1 MIQTIVNYF
10 HTLWEYITNTITGLI
25 GMISAFVSANQVLN
39 DVMAFAPAVLSA
51 AVGLTITA
59 FIIKF
64 ILGR

>member
-25 GMISAFVSANQVLN
+25 GMVTAFVSANQILT
-39 DVMAFAPAVLSA
+39 DIMAYAPAVLSA

>member
-1 MIQTIVNYF
+1 MIETIVNF
-10 HTLWEYITNTITGLI
+10 LKTAWDYITNTITGLV
-25 GMISAFVSANQVLN
+25 GMVAAFVSANHLLT
-39 DVMAFAPAVLSA
+39 DIMAYAPAVLSA

>member
-10 HTLWEYITNTITGLI
+10 RTIWEYITNTITGLI
-25 GMISAFVSANQVLN
+25 GMVSAFVSANQVLT
-39 DVMAFAPAVLSA
+39 DVMAYAPAVLSA

>member
-1 MIQTIVNYF
+1 MIQTIVNYI

-25 GMISAFVSANQVLN
+25 GMVAAFVSANQVLT
-39 DVMAFAPAVLSA
+39 DVLAYAPAVLSA

>member
-10 HTLWEYITNTITGLI
+10 HTIWEYITNTITGLI
-25 GMISAFVSANQVLN
+25 GMISALVSANQVLT
-39 DVMAFAPAVLSA
+39 DVMAYAPAVLSA
-51 AVGLTITA
+51 AVGITITA

>member
-25 GMISAFVSANQVLN
+25 GMISAFVSANQVLT
-39 DVMAFAPAVLSA
+39 DVMAYGPAVLSA

>member
-25 GMISAFVSANQVLN
+25 GMVSAFVSANQVLT

>member
-1 MIQTIVNYF
+1 MIETIVNF
-10 HTLWEYITNTITGLI
+10 FKTAWDYITNTITGLV
-25 GMISAFVSANQVLN
+25 GMVASFVSANQVLT
-39 DVMAFAPAVLSA
+39 DIMAYAPGVLSV

>member
-25 GMISAFVSANQVLN
+25 GMVSAFVSANQVLT
-39 DVMAFAPAVLSA
+39 DVMAYAPAVLSA

>member
-10 HTLWEYITNTITGLI
+10 QTIWEYITNTITGLI
-25 GMISAFVSANQVLN
+25 GMVSAFVSANQVLTN
-39 DVMAFAPAVLSA
+39 VMAYAPAVLSA

-64 ILGR
+64 LLGR

>member
-1 MIQTIVNYF
+1 MIQTLVNYF

-25 GMISAFVSANQVLN
+25 GMVSAFVSANQVLT
-39 DVMAFAPAVLSA
+39 DIMAYAPAVLSA

>member
-10 HTLWEYITNTITGLI
+10 HTLWEYITNTITGLL
-25 GMISAFVSANQVLN
+25 GMISAFISANQILT
-39 DVMAFAPAVLSA
+39 DIMAYAPAVLSA

>member
-1 MIQTIVNYF
+1 MIQTILNYI
-10 HTLWEYITNTITGLI
+10 HTFWEYITNTITGLL
-25 GMISAFVSANQVLN
+25 GMVSAFVSANQVLTN
-39 DVMAFAPAVLSA
+39 VMAYAPAVLSA

>member
-10 HTLWEYITNTITGLI
+10 HTIWDYITNTITGLI
-25 GMISAFVSANQVLN
+25 GMISAFVSANQVLTN
-39 DVMAFAPAVLSA
+39 VMAYAPAVLSA

-59 FIIKF
+59 FIVKF

>member
-1 MIQTIVNYF
+1 MIQTIVNY
-10 HTLWEYITNTITGLI
+10 LDIIWEYISNTFTGLI
-25 GMISAFVSANQVLN
+25 GMISAFVSANQVLT
-39 DVMAFAPAVLSA
+39 DVMAYAPAVLSA

>member
-1 MIQTIVNYF
+1 MIQTIVNYI
-10 HTLWEYITNTITGLI
+10 HTLWEYVTNTITGLL
-25 GMISAFVSANQVLN
+25 GMVAAFVSANQILT
-39 DVMAFAPAVLSA
+39 DIMAYAPAVLSA

>member
-1 MIQTIVNYF
+1 MIETIVNF
-10 HTLWEYITNTITGLI
+10 FKTAWDYITNTITGLV
-25 GMISAFVSANQVLN
+25 GMISAFVSANQVLT
-39 DVMAFAPAVLSA
+39 DVMAYAPAVLSA

>member
-10 HTLWEYITNTITGLI
+10 HTLWEFITNTVTGLV
-25 GMISAFVSANQVLN
+25 GMVSAFVSANQVLTN
-39 DVMAFAPAVLSA
+39 VMAYAPAVLSA

>member
-10 HTLWEYITNTITGLI
+10 HTMWEYITNTITGLI
-25 GMISAFVSANQVLN
+25 GMVSAVVSANHVLT
-39 DVMAFAPAVLSA
+39 DVMAYAPPVLSA

>member
-10 HTLWEYITNTITGLI
+10 QTFWEYITNTITGLI
-25 GMISAFVSANQVLN
+25 AMVSAFVSANQVLTN
-39 DVMAFAPAVLSA
+39 FMSYAPAVLSA
-51 AVGLTITA
+51 AVGLTITS

>member
-25 GMISAFVSANQVLN
+25 GMVSAFVSANQVLTN
-39 DVMAFAPAVLSA
+39 VMAYAPAVLSA

-59 FIIKF
+59 YIIKF
-64 ILGR
+64 VLGR

>member
-1 MIQTIVNYF
+1 MIQTIVNYI
-10 HTLWEYITNTITGLI
+10 HTIWEYITNTITGLI
-25 GMISAFVSANQVLN
+25 GMVSAFVSANQILTN
-39 DVMAFAPAVLSA
+39 IMAYAPAVLSA

>member
-1 MIQTIVNYF
+1 MIQTIVNYIS
-10 HTLWEYITNTITGLI
+10 TLWAYITNTITGLI
-25 GMISAFVSANQVLN
+25 GMVAAFVSANQVLT
-39 DVMAFAPAVLSA
+39 DVMAYAPAVLST

>member
-10 HTLWEYITNTITGLI
+10 NTLWEYITNTITGLL
-25 GMISAFVSANQVLN
+25 GMVSAFVSANQVLTN
-39 DVMAFAPAVLSA
+39 VMAYAPAVLSV
-51 AVGLTITA
+51 AVGLTISA

>member
-1 MIQTIVNYF
+1 MIQTIVNYI

-25 GMISAFVSANQVLN
+25 GMVASFVSANQVLT
-39 DVMAFAPAVLSA
+39 DVMAYAPAVLSA

>member
-1 MIQTIVNYF
+1 MIETIVNF
-10 HTLWEYITNTITGLI
+10 LKTAWEYISNSITGLV
-25 GMISAFVSANQVLN
+25 GMVAAFVSANQVLT
-39 DVMAFAPAVLSA
+39 DLMAYAPAVLSA

>member
-1 MIQTIVNYF
+1 MIQTIVNYMQ
-10 HTLWEYITNTITGLI
+10 TLWEYITNTITGLI
-25 GMISAFVSANQVLN
+25 GMVAAFVSANQVLT
-39 DVMAFAPAVLSA
+39 DVMAYAPAVLSA

>member
-10 HTLWEYITNTITGLI
+10 NTLWEYITNTITGLI
-25 GMISAFVSANQVLN
+25 GMVSAFVSANKVIT
-39 DVMAFAPAVLSA
+39 DIMAYAPAVLSA
-51 AVGLTITA
+51 SVGLTLTA

>member
-25 GMISAFVSANQVLN
+25 GMISAFVSANQVLT
-39 DVMAFAPAVLSA
+39 DVMAYAPAVLSA

>member
-1 MIQTIVNYF
+1 MIQTIVNYI
-10 HTLWEYITNTITGLI
+10 HTLWEYITNTLTGLI
-25 GMISAFVSANQVLN
+25 GMVSAFVSANQVLT
-39 DVMAFAPAVLSA
+39 DVMAYAPAVLSV

>member
-1 MIQTIVNYF
+1 MIVTIVNF
-10 HTLWEYITNTITGLI
+10 FKTAWDYIINIITGLV
-25 GMISAFVSANQVLN
+25 GMVAAFVSANQVLT
-39 DVMAFAPAVLSA
+39 DIMAYAPAVLSA

>member
-25 GMISAFVSANQVLN
+25 GMVSAFVSANQVLT
-39 DVMAFAPAVLSA
+39 DVMAYAPAVLSA
-51 AVGLTITA
+51 AVGITITA

>member
-1 MIQTIVNYF
+1 MIQTIVNYIR
-10 HTLWEYITNTITGLI
+10 TLWEYITNTITGLL
-25 GMISAFVSANQVLN
+25 GMISSFVSANHILT
-39 DVMAFAPAVLSA
+39 DIMAYAPAVLSA

>member
-10 HTLWEYITNTITGLI
+10 NTIWEYITNTITGLI
-25 GMISAFVSANQVLN
+25 GMVSSFVSANQVLT
-39 DVMAFAPAVLSA
+39 DVMAYAPPVLSV

>member
-1 MIQTIVNYF
+1 MIQTIVNYI
-10 HTLWEYITNTITGLI
+10 HTLWEYITNTITGLL
-25 GMISAFVSANQVLN
+25 GMISAFVSANQILT
-39 DVMAFAPAVLSA
+39 DIMAYAPAVLSA

>member
-1 MIQTIVNYF
+1 MIQTLVNYF
-10 HTLWEYITNTITGLI
+10 HTFWEYITNTITGLL
-25 GMISAFVSANQVLN
+25 GMVSAFVSANQVLT

-51 AVGLTITA
+51 AVGITVTA

>member
-25 GMISAFVSANQVLN
+25 GMVTAFVSANQVLT
-39 DVMAFAPAVLSA
+39 DVMAYAPAVLSA

>member
-1 MIQTIVNYF
+1 MIQTIVNYI
-10 HTLWEYITNTITGLI
+10 HTLWDYITNSITGLI
-25 GMISAFVSANQVLN
+25 GMVSAFVSANQVLT
-39 DVMAFAPAVLSA
+39 DVMAYAPAVLSA